1 MIEYIKTPE
10 GIEVWQRML
19 METIPL
25 DVWEKQI
32 SDREKTIAEFDA
44 KKYTDNIQAE
54 IAALKAKEKLIR
66 QRQVELLS
74 DLAATERT
82 VRENLLSQKDLN
94 GKAKYILPDP
104 KRVLRIEKNIN

>member
-1 MIEYIKTPE
+1 VLQLLK
-10 GIEVWQRML
+10 G
-19 METIPL
+19 
-25 DVWEKQI
+25 
-32 SDREKTIAEFDA
+32 FDA
-44 KKYTDNIQAE
+44 IIAIIFLTILVGVIVITMRSKTYSVGYE